1 MIKKFR
7 HEWICNN
14 TLCMW
19 QYSLNVT
26 KAVECDKSH
35 ILWMW
40 QKELVSLRSMKF
52 NEVTQYKDKHE
63 CDTYPRQKTEL
74 LILFQTIIYLIQI
87 TGVWLKVDK
96 FKVNATEGIGNNTFN
111 ECGRIKRYNEYDTYP
126 RQSQKQNFW
135 FLFQAIIY
143 LIQITGVWLKVNKF
157 QVSSDSQK
165 WWINI
170 CFFPI
175 VIWWIWVQQLWSDE
189 FESSERK
196 DVHSKCPLR
205 SKAAN
210 YQQKS

>member
-111 ECGRIKRYNEYDTYP
+111 ECGRKKDKMNMTHTQGKAKNRTSDFCSK
-126 RQSQKQNFW
+126 QSYIW
-135 FLFQAIIY
+135 F
-143 LIQITGVWLKVNKF
+143 
-157 QVSSDSQK
+157 
-165 WWINI
+165 
-170 CFFPI
+170 
-175 VIWWIWVQQLWSDE
+175 
-189 FESSERK
+189 
-196 DVHSKCPLR
+196 R
-205 SKAAN
+205 SLECDWR
-210 YQQKS
+210 